1 MTDIALAIN
10 ADNQI
15 DIAET
20 ADLAGDET
28 IRTAILLSLFT
39 DRRADPSEI
48 PHLQSDPRGYWGDH
62 IAQSQFRT
70 GSRLW
75 LQARSKNLP
84 IEVSQIVTSCREAL
98 DWLIE
103 DGHVQR
109 LEVQPRVLRDN
120 LSLRIS
126 FDQSIM
132 DIQIGG
138 FNGV

>member
-10 ADNQI
+10 ADNEI

-20 ADLAGDET
+20 ADLAGDDT

-48 PHLQSDPRGYWGDH
+48 PRFQSDPRGYWGDH
-62 IAQSQFRT
+62 ISQSQFRT

-75 LQARSKNLP
+75 LHTRSKNSP
-84 IEVSQIVTSCREAL
+84 IEVAQIVTSCREAL

-120 LSLRIS
+120 LSLNIS
-126 FDQSIM
+126 FDQSVM
-132 DIQIGG
+132 DIRIGG